1 MDYLV
6 RIFKSAANETRIR
19 LLESLLAGKEKTLD
33 TLAAEL
39 KLPYKTVSRNLKILE
54 KAMLVKMR
62 TWRGKVYYSTE
73 TSSRLIY
80 GKEVLGMINR
90 RRLKK
95 IKRAK
100 AISRFRTRSA
110 TVDLVKPRN

>member
-6 RIFKSAANETRIR
+6 RIFKSVANETRIR
-19 LLESLLAGKEKTLD
+19 LLESLLAGKEQTLD

-80 GKEVLGMINR
+80 GKEVLGMIKR
-90 RRLKK
+90 RQLRKTK
-95 IKRAK
+95 QVKP
-100 AISRFRTRSA
+100 ISRFRA
-110 TVDLVKPRN
+110 KPRN